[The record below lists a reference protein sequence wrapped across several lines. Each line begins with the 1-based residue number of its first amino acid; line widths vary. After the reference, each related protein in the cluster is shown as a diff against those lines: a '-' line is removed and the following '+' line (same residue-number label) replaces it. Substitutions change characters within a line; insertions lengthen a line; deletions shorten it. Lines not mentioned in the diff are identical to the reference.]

1 MMRPLDPIIIG
12 NNHAQHPAI
21 GNNHGPR
28 SILTSLVLFLGG
40 TAYMA
45 FRSGRPQLQPDIGD
59 YPHLWFFENR
69 ENLPE
74 IAHWADAKVVHRA
87 VRQNGLPLQYASE
100 ALRSNREVVLSAV
113 RNYPLALRHASK
125 ALRSDLEVVLTAVK
139 HDGLAL
145 KDASN
150 ALRSNQKVVLAAIRN
165 NALALH
171 YASEALRSNPNV
183 VLVAMNSQYFSS
195 FAITRA
201 SKGLRLDRDFMLKA
215 VRKSSFSMQYAGEPL
230 VLDRNFLL
238 EAVRQNGRVFWNLPR
253 DTRSDCHF
261 ILAVAR
267 NHPHALRLAS
277 KEQRSSQKKLHQ
289 FISSVQNGEVP
300 GNQTSLD
307 NDVREAQESYHAAQ
321 EALLMLRSV
330 QQSLQSGSTQEAALR
345 SNCSAPG
352 LSRGYL
358 RSNRYGLFAHSNLQ
372 TVHSREMSK

>member
-1 MMRPLDPIIIG
+1 MTLENNLKRKSIMIRSLDPVIIG

-21 GNNHGPR
+21 GNNHDPR

-45 FRSGRPQLQPDIGD
+45 FRSGRPQPKPDIGD
-59 YPHLWFFENR
+59 YPHLWFFENE

-74 IAHWADAKVVHRA
+74 IAYWADAKIVHRA
-87 VRQNGLPLQYASE
+87 VRQHGLPLQYASE
-100 ALRSNREVVLSAV
+100 SLRSNREVVLSAV
-113 RNYPLALRHASK
+113 RKYGLALRHASK

-139 HDGLAL
+139 YDGLAL
-145 KDASN
+145 QHASN
-150 ALRSNQKVVLAAIRN
+150 ALRSNQKVVLAAVRN
-165 NALALH
+165 NALALR

-183 VLVAMNSQYFSS
+183 VLVAMDSQYFPS
-195 FAITRA
+195 FAIASA

-215 VRKSSFSMQYAGEPL
+215 VRQNSGSMNFARESL
-230 VLDRNFLL
+230 LLDRDFLL
-238 EAVRQNGRVFWNLPR
+238 EAVRQNGRVFSSIPR

-277 KEQRSSQKKLHQ
+277 KEQRSTQKRLHK
-289 FISSVQNGEVP
+289 FISSVQNGEVS

-307 NDVREAQESYHAAQ
+307 NTVREAQESYHSAQ

-330 QQSLQSGSTQEAALR
+330 QQLSLIHISEPRDLAASGMPS
-345 SNCSAPG
+345 SA
-352 LSRGYL
+352 
-358 RSNRYGLFAHSNLQ
+358 
-372 TVHSREMSK
+372 